1 MPKATLLQQSFS
13 TGEVSPLYSGRV
25 TEDRYKSGLETGLN
39 LIPTLQGPAIARP
52 GNKYSGQPKTASVP
66 PVFIPY
72 TYSLT
77 TNYIL
82 EVGVGYIRFWNNNA
96 LVVNPNAYFQAT
108 TNSVIG
114 EGINGFYT
122 QPTTAPIPGA
132 SGTTY
137 ASISAGSVLEL
148 PNPYQTQ
155 GELSGLRYFQ
165 DKANLYILHNNY
177 CLMQLTFIDGQFG
190 WGLQYYQTQDGP
202 YMGINSYYTPA
213 DGFPLNG
220 TVISLTPDTALSQNA
235 FNLYTGPLCAV
246 TGAAN
251 NGSGLIRITCSGGH
265 PYVTGQQI
273 FLTGIGGTTE
283 ANNIAYTT
291 ASTFGTYWWYVTV
304 INSTTFDLVG
314 STFTHTYTSGGTA
327 YPALFFNE
335 LTLGQATSR
344 VYLGVG
350 RVIGLVD
357 PITGLRYSGTVMAP
371 PQQAN
376 MIQVKL
382 NTAIVNGGLNPSS
395 QLSSIRTT
403 VSSATGSTITVAAI
417 GGVLVGAFINCL
429 NVPTGTYVQS
439 IAGSVVTLSQA
450 PTGTPSGPIT
460 FTVPTSYWYF
470 GCYTPRYQIAFGSGP
485 TIVQFNA
492 QMPAVGCFHQD
503 RMALSASPLVFDQI
517 DLSMT
522 SQYGVFS
529 PSTVSPIPGI
539 QATAG
544 QTIAMVVAD
553 NNAIQFRLL
562 SREANPIR
570 WLASTAQGLLTGT
583 YEGEWCITPDSN
595 SAALSPTNLNALESS
610 SFGSSSADAVSAG
623 NAVLYV
629 QRAGRKVREMNFF
642 FQVGTFRSTD
652 LTELSEHLTVPSIV
666 KLAVQKE
673 THPIVWA
680 LRSDGVLLSMVY
692 NRDDFTLK
700 AGWTPHQLGGQSDS
714 GGSPPIVLSM
724 AVIPDPT
731 TSFDQL
737 WILVQRWIN
746 GASVVTVEYMT
757 HVFDDS
763 VLQEDAFQLD
773 CGFTYYQPKE
783 VEGIS
788 TATTAVVT
796 ANGHGFSNG
805 DAVKFSNITGLNKT
819 ITDVNG
825 NTTLENLVNEQTFT
839 VAGATTN
846 TFQLNDF
853 SGNPISSVGFSPF
866 VDVGGSIPTGQVA
879 KLVTQITGLTVLENE
894 TVSILADGGAHPPA
908 TISNSGVL
916 TLEYPA
922 AKVQLGY
929 PYNSDGKLLIPEAGS
944 AEGSSIGQT
953 RRVNKVAFRVYRTGG
968 LQFGVDDFKSL
979 VPAEFS
985 RADQNQAD
993 VAVPLYSGI
1002 YRENVES
1009 EYNFENQLCFR
1020 LQSPLPGMIQS
1031 ITTFF
1036 EEQDV

>member
-13 TGEVSPLYSGRV
+13 TGEVSPLYAGRV
-25 TEDRYKSGLETGLN
+25 SEDRYKSGLEKGLN
-39 LIPTLQGPAIARP
+39 LIPTLQGPALARP
-52 GNKYSGQPKTASVP
+52 GNKYAGQPKSSTVP

-72 TYSLT
+72 TYSIS
-77 TNYIL
+77 TNYVL

-108 TNSVIG
+108 TNSTPG
-114 EGINGFYT
+114 NGINGFYT

-137 ASISAGSVLEL
+137 VSISSGNVLEL

-155 GELSGLRYFQ
+155 AELSSLRYYQ

-177 CLMQLTFIDGQFG
+177 CIMQLTFIDGQFG

-202 YMGINSYYTPA
+202 YMGVNSYYTPA
-213 DGFPLNG
+213 DGYPLGG
-220 TVISLTPDTALSQNA
+220 TVITLTPDTPLSQGI
-235 FNLYTGPLCAV
+235 FNLYTGPLVPV

-265 PYVTGQQI
+265 PYVTGQKI

-283 ANNIAYTT
+283 ANNIPYTT
-291 ASTFGTYWWYVTV
+291 ASTFGNYWWYVTV

-314 STFTHTYTSGGTA
+314 STFTNAYTSGGAA

-335 LTLGQATSR
+335 FVLGQATSR
-344 VYLGVG
+344 AYLGVG

-357 PITGLRYSGTVMAP
+357 SLTGLRYSGTVMAP

-376 MIQVKL
+376 IIQVKL
-382 NTAIVNGGLNPSS
+382 NTAIVSGGLNPTA
-395 QLSSIRTT
+395 QLSSITTT
-403 VSSATGSTITVAAI
+403 VSSATGSTITVASIA
-417 GGVLVGAFINCL
+417 GVLIGAFVNCL
-429 NVPTGTYVQS
+429 NVPAGTYVRS

-450 PTGTPSGPIT
+450 PTGTPSGTII
-460 FTVPTSYWYF
+460 FTVPTNYWYF

-485 TIVQFNA
+485 TVVQFNA
-492 QMPAVGCFHQD
+492 QMPGVGCFHQD
-503 RMALSASPLVFDQI
+503 RMALAASPLAIDQI

-570 WLASTAQGLLTGT
+570 WLASTAQGLLAGT
-583 YEGEWCITPDSN
+583 FEGEWCVTPDSN
-595 SAALSPTNLNALESS
+595 AAALSPTSLNALESS

-623 NAVLYV
+623 NAVLYI

-652 LTELSEHLTVPSIV
+652 LTELSEHLTVPSII

-680 LRSDGVLLSMVY
+680 LRSDGVLVSMVY

-714 GGSPPIVLSM
+714 GGSQPIVLSM
-724 AVIPDPT
+724 SVIPDPT

-773 CGFTYYQPKE
+773 CGFTYYKPKSIT
-783 VEGIS
+783 GIS
-788 TATTAVVT
+788 IATTAVVT
-796 ANGHGFSNG
+796 SNGHGFSNG
-805 DAVKFSNITGLNKT
+805 DVVKITSVTGLNQT
-819 ITDVNG
+819 VTDVNG
-825 NTTLENLVNEQTFT
+825 ITTLVNLVNGDTFT
-839 VAGATTN
+839 VAGVTTN

-853 SGNPISSVGFSPF
+853 SGDPISSIGFSAF
-866 VDVGGSIPTGQVA
+866 VPSNGFVPTAFVT

-894 TVSILADGGAHPPA
+894 TVSILADGGTHPPA
-908 TISNSGVL
+908 TVSNSGVL
-916 TLEYPA
+916 TLQYPA
-922 AKVQLGY
+922 AKVQIGY

-944 AEGSSIGQT
+944 AEGSAIGQT
-953 RRVNKVAFRVYRTGG
+953 RRVSKVAFRVYRTGG
-968 LQFGVDDFKSL
+968 LQFGVGDFKRL

-985 RADQNQAD
+985 RADENKAD
-993 VAVPLYSGI
+993 VAVPLYSGF

-1009 EYNFENQLCFR
+1009 TPDFENQLCFR
-1020 LQSPLPGMIQS
+1020 MQSPLPGMIQS